1 MAAKIKNNAELV
13 IKIEGMD
20 CFYCFT
26 VVADILRQFEG
37 IKEIRVGLN
46 KGNAIVT
53 YDKEKVS
60 SDELIDSLKKAGYKA
75 VKKHKI

>member
-1 MAAKIKNNAELV
+1 MAAKIKNSAELV

-26 VVADILRQFEG
+26 VVADILRQFKG

-60 SDELIDSLKKAGYKA
+60 SDKLLDSLKKAGYNA
-75 VKKHKI
+75 EERQEI